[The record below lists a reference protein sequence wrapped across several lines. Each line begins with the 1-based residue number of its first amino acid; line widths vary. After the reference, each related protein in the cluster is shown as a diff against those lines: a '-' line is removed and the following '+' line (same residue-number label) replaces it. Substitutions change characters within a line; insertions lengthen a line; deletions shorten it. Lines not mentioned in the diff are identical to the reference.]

1 MEPESIPAF
10 VGIEGEDTGTRDA
23 ETALHWLR
31 IYSELVALESE
42 RRGRLAAGAPDPIAG
57 RERWDRLEARRL
69 YWETR
74 HNQLRG
80 LQLDLRTR
88 QLLFGGK
95 SIPVSRR
102 EAQLLAFLL
111 ANPGRSFTTA
121 VLLQEAW
128 GEPRLSA
135 EQIRIY
141 VSHLRRKLLEVG
153 ALAAIVHR
161 RRLGYSLEFN

>member
-1 MEPESIPAF
+1 
-10 VGIEGEDTGTRDA
+10 G
-23 ETALHWLR
+23 
-31 IYSELVALESE
+31 
-42 RRGRLAAGAPDPIAG
+42 RRARRPPGAPAPLAG
-57 RERWDRLEARRL
+57 RGRWDRLEARRL
-69 YWETR
+69 SGETR

-111 ANPGRSFTTA
+111 ANPGRSFTTT

-128 GEPRLSA
+128 GEPRPSA

-141 VSHLRRKLLEVG
+141 VSHLPRKLLEVG